1 MQWLCLRGV
10 GPESGAGCA
19 GGQDGWQRLR
29 RPGHPAPLAGAP
41 LSLLGRPPGR
51 LSLEVLALFQQG
63 RQQARPIP
71 VQVLSVVSEA
81 Q

>member
-1 MQWLCLRGV
+1 MAEASS
-10 GPESGAGCA
+10 P
-19 GGQDGWQRLR
+19 RLR